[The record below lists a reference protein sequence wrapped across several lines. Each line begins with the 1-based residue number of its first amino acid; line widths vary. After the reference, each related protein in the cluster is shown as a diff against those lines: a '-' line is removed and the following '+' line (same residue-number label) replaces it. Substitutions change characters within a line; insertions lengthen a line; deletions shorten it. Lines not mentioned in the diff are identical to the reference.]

1 MSQSQMKHYVDTFVN
16 LLETGRFLEAID
28 TFYHDDIIQ
37 VENYQASVKGKQRL
51 KQIEIDNLDRVSEVS
66 CKVLSYV
73 VDEGKN
79 LVMGEMYIE
88 FTSINM
94 GKMLLEEAFI
104 QRWDEGK
111 ILYQRFYYKDFQHI
125 ERAYNLGY

>member
-1 MSQSQMKHYVDTFVN
+1 MKHSVDAFVN
-16 LLETGRFLEAID
+16 LLETGKFLEAID
-28 TFYHDDIIQ
+28 LYYHEDIIQ
-37 VENYQASVKGKQRL
+37 KENYQASIKGKQRL
-51 KQIEIDNLDRVSEVS
+51 RQIEMDNLDRVSEVS

-111 ILYQRFYYKDFQHI
+111 ILYQRFYYKDFQHMNESTI
-125 ERAYNLGY
+125 FNISGR

>member
-1 MSQSQMKHYVDTFVN
+1 MSQNQMKYHVDTFVN

-28 TFYHDDIIQ
+28 HFYHDDIIQ
-37 VENYQASVKGKQRL
+37 VENYQSSVKGKQRL
-51 KQIEIDNLDRVSEVS
+51 RQIEIDNLERVSQVS

-104 QRWDEGK
+104 QRWDDGK
-111 ILYQRFYYKDFQHI
+111 ILYQRFYYKDFQHV
-125 ERAYNLGY
+125 E